1 MASGSYTLQITDSN
15 NCIYSDTIQL
25 DQPEQLVVT
34 ENIFHQDVSC
44 LGGSDGEVQLSASG
58 GTPNYSYS
66 IDNVSYQTS
75 PNFTNLSAANSW
87 FYVKDNNN
95 CQDSIISNILQ
106 PQQAL
111 ILQEVLSSHQNV
123 FL

>member
-1 MASGSYTLQITDSN
+1 M
-15 NCIYSDTIQL
+15 
-25 DQPEQLVVT
+25 
-34 ENIFHQDVSC
+34 SC

-87 FYVKDNNN
+87 FYVKDNNS
-95 CQDSIISNILQ
+95 CQDSIILNILQ

-123 FL
+123 SCSSFSDGQLEIVSSGGVSPILMF